1 MMPHPAPPLPAG
13 RKRLHQILY
22 VQVLVAAAAGGI
34 LGLVFPGIAAAM
46 EPLGTGFVS
55 LVRMIITPIVFL
67 TLVLGVAGMQDGRKV
82 GRVGGKAVL
91 YFEVVSTL
99 ALVIGLVVG
108 LLLKPG
114 AGFDV
119 NPATIDTS
127 GIGAYVQQ
135 SHATTAVSFLLAI
148 IPDTFF
154 GAFTGS
160 AILPVLLVA
169 LLSGFAIGQLGE
181 QAAPLLNGLAYLEKG
196 IFAVARLVMAAAP
209 VGAFGAMAFVIGKY
223 GLAAIGALLKL
234 LGAVY
239 LTELLFIV
247 LVLGSI
253 ARLNGLSIFR
263 VIAYIKD
270 ELLIVLGTSCAESAL
285 APLMEKL
292 RRAGAEPS
300 VVRLVVPAG
309 FSFNSDGTNIY
320 MTLATLFIAQATNT
334 HLDFSQLMV
343 ILLVALATS
352 KGVGGV
358 TGSGFIALAATLAV
372 VPGIPIAGL
381 ALILGIDRFLSE
393 ARAMTNVVGNAVA
406 TLVIAKW
413 EGALDMDVAER
424 VLKARAPGVRA
435 PFA

>member
-1 MMPHPAPPLPAG
+1 MMPPSSPSVSAG

-22 VQVLVAAAAGGI
+22 VQVLVAAAAGAV
-34 LGLVFPGIAAAM
+34 LGLLVPEVAAAM
-46 EPLGTGFVS
+46 EPLGTGFVK

-67 TLVLGVAGMQDGRKV
+67 TLVLGVAGMGDSGKV
-82 GRVGGKAVL
+82 GRIGGKALL

-99 ALVIGLVVG
+99 ALFIGLAVG

-114 AGFDV
+114 AGFNV
-119 NPATIDTS
+119 NPATIDAS
-127 GIGAYVQQ
+127 GIATYVQQ
-135 SHATTAVSFLLAI
+135 SHNTTPVSFLLAI

-154 GAFTGS
+154 GAFTGPD
-160 AILPVLLVA
+160 ILPVLMVA
-169 LLSGFAIGQLGE
+169 LLTGFAIGQLGSA
-181 QAAPLLNGLAYLEKG
+181 AAPLLAGLGHLERG

-209 VGAFGAMAFVIGKY
+209 VGAFGAMAFVIGNY
-223 GLAAIGALLKL
+223 GLSAIASLLKL
-234 LGAVY
+234 IACLY
-239 LTELLFIV
+239 LTELVFIV
-247 LVLGSI
+247 LVLGGI
-253 ARLNGLSIFR
+253 ARANGLSIFR
-263 VIAYIKD
+263 IIAYIKD

-292 RRAGAEPS
+292 RLAGAERS
-300 VVRLVVPAG
+300 VVRLVMPAG

-320 MTLATLFIAQATNT
+320 MTMATLFIAQATNT
-334 HLDFSQLMV
+334 DLTFGQLMV
-343 ILLVALATS
+343 ILVVAMATS

-393 ARAMTNVVGNAVA
+393 ARAMTNVVGNALA

-413 EGALDMDVAER
+413 EGALDAQTAER
-424 VLKARAPGVRA
+424 VLGARQPSEGASPA
-435 PFA
+435 

>member
-1 MMPHPAPPLPAG
+1 MMPSSAPSAAVSRP
-13 RKRLHQILY
+13 RLHQILY

-34 LGLVFPGIAAAM
+34 LGLVAPQVAAAM
-46 EPLGTGFVS
+46 EPLGTGFVA

-67 TLVLGVAGMQDGRKV
+67 TLVMGVAGMQDSGKV
-82 GRVGGKAVL
+82 GRIGGKALL
-91 YFEVVSTL
+91 YFEVVSTV
-99 ALVIGLVVG
+99 ALVIGLLVG

-127 GIGAYVQQ
+127 GIGAYVHQ

-196 IFAVARLVMAAAP
+196 VFAVARLVMAVAP

-234 LGAVY
+234 LAAVY

-263 VIAYIKD
+263 IVAYIKD

-292 RRAGAEPS
+292 RRAGVEPS
-300 VVRLVVPAG
+300 VVRLVMPAG

-320 MTLATLFIAQATNT
+320 MTLAVLFIAQATNT
-334 HLDFSQLMV
+334 PLDAGQLMV

-413 EGALDMDVAER
+413 EGALDMDTAQR
-424 VLKARAPGVRA
+424 VLKTRAAEVGTPA
-435 PFA
+435 T